1 MTARLRVLFAVLPV
15 LFAGGLLAAA
25 CGGGNGNGSSAT
37 AAPTRA
43 PAANPTS
50 PPASNPTSA
59 PAANP
64 TSSAGGAAANS
75 ITISNFTYSPARFNA
90 VAGQQVRLTI
100 TNQDSAPHTFTIQGV
115 ADSGPISAGESK
127 TVTFT
132 PSQAGNLTWFC
143 SIHGQ
148 ARMSGQVIVSGT
160 SGQAAPVG
168 GQTTSGSAPAST
180 PATTYDYGY

>member
-1 MTARLRVLFAVLPV
+1 MTARLRLPFVVLP
-15 LFAGGLLAAA
+15 ALLAGALVVAA
-25 CGGGNGNGSSAT
+25 CGGGNSNGSSAT

-43 PAANPTS
+43 AAVNPTS
-50 PPASNPTSA
+50 PPAANPTSA

-64 TSSAGGAAANS
+64 TSSSGGAAANS
-75 ITISNFTYSPARFNA
+75 ITIANFTYSPGRFNA

-100 TNQDSAPHTFTIQGV
+100 SNQDSFPHTFTIQGV
-115 ADSGPISAGESK
+115 ADSGPIAAGESK

-132 PSQAGNLTWFC
+132 PAQAGNLTWFC

-148 ARMSGQVIVSGT
+148 ARMSGQVSVSGT
-160 SGQAAPVG
+160 SGEAAPAG
-168 GQTTSGSAPAST
+168 GQTTSGAAPAPT

>member
-1 MTARLRVLFAVLPV
+1 MAQPPFQEGPPMTARLRLPFVVLP
-15 LFAGGLLAAA
+15 ALLAGALVVAA
-25 CGGGNGNGSSAT
+25 CGGGNSNGSSAT

-43 PAANPTS
+43 AAVNPTS
-50 PPASNPTSA
+50 PPAANPTSA

-64 TSSAGGAAANS
+64 TSSSGGAAANS
-75 ITISNFTYSPARFNA
+75 ITIANFTYSPGRFNA

-100 TNQDSAPHTFTIQGV
+100 SNQDSFPHTFTIQGV
-115 ADSGPISAGESK
+115 ADSGPIAAGESK

-132 PSQAGNLTWFC
+132 PAQAGNLTWFC

-160 SGQAAPVG
+160 SGEAAPAG
-168 GQTTSGSAPAST
+168 GQTTSGAA
-180 PATTYDYGY
+180 